1 MREKAFE
8 NKIKAELERRGAWN
22 IKYWGGAAYTK
33 KGIPD
38 ILACYHRNF
47 LGLEIKASDGLPS
60 KLQIYNLRKIEKA
73 EGLAGLLYPED
84 YDDFI
89 RLLDDLDNDRTP
101 MPNDYP
107 FLTKW
112 HNINKF
118 RKE

>member
-8 NKIKAELERRGAWN
+8 NKIKAELDRRGAWY

-38 ILACYHRNF
+38 LLIGYCGYF
-47 LGLEIKASDGLPS
+47 IGLEIKASDGLPS
-60 KLQIYNLRKIEKA
+60 KLQIYNLKKIDEA
-73 EGLAGLLYPED
+73 GNIAGLIYPED

-89 RLLDDLDNDRTP
+89 CMLYDLERGIEP
-101 MPNDYP
+101 GDYP
-107 FLTKW
+107 FLTRW